1 MSDIENAERFVLFPI
16 KYNEIWK
23 MYKDAQSMFWV
34 AEEINLSEDLISYNS
49 LKDSEKHFINYV
61 LAFFAASD
69 GIVGENLA
77 MRFYND
83 VKIPEARAFYGF
95 QLMMEMIHSETYS
108 LLIDTYINDTK
119 EKNKLFNAIN
129 EIPII
134 KEKAEWALKWI
145 DSNESFAERLISF
158 AVVEGIFFSSSFC
171 AIYWL
176 KKRGLMPGLA
186 FSNELIARDES
197 CHTDFACLL
206 YKTLEFNLSQERI
219 EEIVKDAVEL
229 ECRFATD
236 AIPVSLIGMNA
247 EMMSQ
252 YIKFVSDRLV
262 ESLGYKKI
270 YNEKNPFDW
279 MEAISLVKKGNF
291 FEVKVSNY
299 KKNGVGLT
307 VEQNSV
313 SFDADF

>member
-1 MSDIENAERFVLFPI
+1 MSDIENSERFVLFPI
-16 KYNEIWK
+16 KYNELWK
-23 MYKDAQSMFWV
+23 AYKESQSMFWV
-34 AEEINLSEDLISYNS
+34 AEEINLSEDLNSYNS
-49 LKDSEKHFINYV
+49 LKDSEKHFINHV

-95 QLMMEMIHSETYS
+95 QLMMEGIHSETYS

-119 EKNKLFNAIN
+119 EKSKLFNAIN

-145 DSNESFAERLISF
+145 DGTNEFAERLIAF

-186 FSNELIARDES
+186 FSNELISRDES

-206 YKTLEFNLSQERI
+206 YKTLGFNLSQERI
-219 EEIVKDAVEL
+219 EEIIKEAVEL
-229 ECRFATD
+229 ECRFVTD

>member
-1 MSDIENAERFVLFPI
+1 MSDIENSDRFVLFPI

-34 AEEINLSEDLISYNS
+34 AEEINLSEDINSYNS

-95 QLMMEMIHSETYS
+95 QLMMEGIHSETYS

-119 EKNKLFNAIN
+119 EKGKLFNAIN

-145 DSNESFAERLISF
+145 DSNESFAERLIAF

-186 FSNELIARDES
+186 FSNELISRDES
-197 CHTDFACLL
+197 VHTDFACLL
-206 YKTLEFNLSQERI
+206 YKTLGFNLPENKI
-219 EEIVKDAVEL
+219 HEIIQSAVEL

-236 AIPVSLIGMNA
+236 AIPVSLIGMNSDL
-247 EMMSQ
+247 MSQ

-270 YNEKNPFDW
+270 YNDKNPFDW

-291 FEVKVSNY
+291 FEVKVANY

-307 VEQNSV
+307 AEQNSV